1 MVKVVVFGGERGTLS
16 RTVKPG
22 QTPVRV
28 LTARYSDFPQRHFPH
43 RAESSSSGRLACFP
57 WLHQASTRGLFAFL
71 SSLWRHTH
79 ACVIIIFKTGSL
91 IIEPGV
97 RGKSGQVSSGSRDVA
112 GAAGSPLRHFGLLL
126 LTARPPFPAAAR
138 FHNLMLSFFCPPPVD
153 LLSVWKP
160 EHEEDRWP
168 LPCPDR
174 RLLVG
179 MVSL

>member
-1 MVKVVVFGGERGTLS
+1 MF
-16 RTVKPG
+16 PMA
-22 QTPVRV
+22 TPSVHTGVICIPLQSVATHTRM
-28 LTARYSDFPQRHFPH
+28 RYYY
-43 RAESSSSGRLACFP
+43 L
-57 WLHQASTRGLFAFL
+57 
-71 SSLWRHTH
+71 
-79 ACVIIIFKTGSL
+79 KTGSL
-91 IIEPGV
+91 IIEPESGGRAARSAPGV
-97 RGKSGQVSSGSRDVA
+97 VT

-153 LLSVWKP
+153 LVSVWKP